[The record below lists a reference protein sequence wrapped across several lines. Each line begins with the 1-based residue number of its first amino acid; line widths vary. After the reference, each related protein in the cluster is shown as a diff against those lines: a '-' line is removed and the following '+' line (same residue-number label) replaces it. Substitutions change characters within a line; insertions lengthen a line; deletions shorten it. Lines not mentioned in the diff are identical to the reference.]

1 MNNTS
6 PRTIF
11 LPSSGGYSTSRIVP
25 ESINRRRFPFRQYSI
40 DEDGGL
46 VCRSRNVSR
55 EARSRPY
62 GAGVVPTRDLPP
74 RSRTPVPS
82 QSHAHPSESAT
93 AARTLNSIIPAIVQ
107 NPEAFRESIPTICA
121 KHNINPTILESL
133 VQNLESAQLVGNPP
147 KDTDIPQAPDQPPVT
162 SLKVPVLDPLFSPVI
177 VPYKQERPFASG
189 SPGTT
194 AWYTSSSYD
203 DIRTPSPGLDPKVG
217 DLYVHTN
224 RAADRHEIWLFDMS
238 RSWKRVTDVAKV
250 YHPVIADRVLSIR
263 VNGTPSWITA
273 ASYMTIRG
281 RKEKAKAAE

>member
-162 SLKVPVLDPLFSPVI
+162 SLTVLTPPFPPSSSPV
-177 VPYKQERPFASG
+177 PFKHERPFPTGARG
-189 SPGTT
+189 ATI
-194 AWYTSSSYD
+194 WYTTKSSHD
-203 DIRTPSPGLDPKVG
+203 LLIPPSGLQVVAG
-217 DLYVHTN
+217 TLYIHFNTSKKF
-224 RAADRHEIWLFDMS
+224 RQIWLFKADAGWKVVNDITHTS
-238 RSWKRVTDVAKV
+238 HPSCRDRILTVRSD
-250 YHPVIADRVLSIR
+250 
-263 VNGTPSWITA
+263 GTPSWVISTPA
-273 ASYMTIRG
+273 AHSHG
-281 RKEKAKAAE
+281 RRFRK